1 LYKYPARKKKI
12 KEMLLLNISEAHP
25 KFPGE
30 DKHRD
35 NLNQVKLQDLQLFNL
50 QELASATN
58 NFHLSNKLGQGGFG
72 LVYWVMVVLV
82 EGY

>member
-1 LYKYPARKKKI
+1 LYKYPARKKKN
-12 KEMLLLNISEAHP
+12 KEMLLLNIREAYP

-30 DKHRD
+30 DKHGD
-35 NLNQVKLQDLQLFNL
+35 SLNQVKLQDLPLFNL

-72 LVYWVMVVLV
+72 PVYRVMVVLV